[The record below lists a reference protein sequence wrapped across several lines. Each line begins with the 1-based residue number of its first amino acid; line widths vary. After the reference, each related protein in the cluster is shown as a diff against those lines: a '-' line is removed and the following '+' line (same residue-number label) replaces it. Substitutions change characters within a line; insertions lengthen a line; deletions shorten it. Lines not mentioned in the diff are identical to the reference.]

1 MSHSPV
7 SVIILTYNEETTI
20 EECLSFLDW
29 ADDVILVDSFST
41 DRTVEVALAARSDL
55 RVFQHSFED
64 FGAQRN
70 YALDETSPAH
80 EWVLFLDA
88 DEHCNSDCQRGIQEA
103 VKNPREYVG
112 FFLTCRNMFLG
123 RWIKRCTLYPSWQLR
138 LLKRGEVRYRKEG
151 HGQREVTDGPLGYI
165 EEPYDHYGFINGLE
179 HWIARHN
186 KYSTN
191 EVELIQHLRTQ
202 PLALG
207 DLMRSDPI
215 LRRRCLKRL
224 AARFGFRP
232 LTRFVYLYFLR
243 FGFLDGWAGF
253 QFCLLRVAHEIH
265 ITAKLAEA
273 EYKSSHTAQA
283 VISRPT
289 ENQETGSG
297 AHLVH
302 AVSSQS

>member
-41 DRTVEVALAARSDL
+41 DRTVEVALAAIGLASVSALVRGF
-55 RVFQHSFED
+55 RP
-64 FGAQRN
+64 QRN
-70 YALDETSPAH
+70 YALDETSPAY

-103 VKNPREYVG
+103 VKIEGIR
-112 FFLTCRNMFLG
+112 
-123 RWIKRCTLYPSWQLR
+123 R
-138 LLKRGEVRYRKEG
+138 LLSDVSEHVSWSMDQTLHTLPVLAVAVAQAREVRYRKEG

-202 PLALG
+202 PLAAG
-207 DLMRSDPI
+207 RSHAKGSDPQTPVPQASGSTIRVSAAHKICLSVLSPFWLSGRLGRLPI
-215 LRRRCLKRL
+215 LS
-224 AARFGFRP
+224 
-232 LTRFVYLYFLR
+232 V
-243 FGFLDGWAGF
+243 
-253 QFCLLRVAHEIH
+253 
-265 ITAKLAEA
+265 
-273 EYKSSHTAQA
+273 
-283 VISRPT
+283 
-289 ENQETGSG
+289 TGST
-297 AHLVH
+297 
-302 AVSSQS
+302 